1 MKKFLLAFVL
11 IASLSSMV
19 MTEVQ
24 AARLGGGSFG
34 RQSSNI
40 GRIAPMQRSM
50 PNQQAQQAQQAQRAA
65 NASPAANA
73 AKPASRWG
81 GILGGALLG
90 LGLGALL
97 GHMGIGGDFAGM
109 ISMVLMLALI
119 FFAIRFLMQ
128 RFSAKRKEEDSA
140 AYASQYNDTGYRQSS
155 TPEIGS
161 GLPQQYSGNQMTG
174 AETAMA
180 NDNWGIPV
188 DFDVP
193 AFLRA
198 AKSYFIR
205 MQAAWDKA
213 DIHDIHEFTTPEMF
227 AEIKL
232 QLQERGPGPNITD
245 VVSLNAELLG
255 IETLSNEYMA
265 SVKFSGMIKESVGA
279 PAESFEEIWNMTR
292 PVTRTDGWVLA
303 GIQQLS

>member
-11 IASLSSMV
+11 VASLSSMV
-19 MTEVQ
+19 MTDAQ
-24 AARLGGGSFG
+24 ARRLGGGSFG

-50 PNQQAQQAQQAQRAA
+50 PNQQAQQAQRAV
-65 NASPAANA
+65 NQSQAANA
-73 AKPASRWG
+73 ARPASRWG

-97 GHMGIGGDFAGM
+97 SHMGIGGDFAGM
-109 ISMVLMLALI
+109 ISTILMLALI
-119 FFAIRFLMQ
+119 FFAIRFLIR
-128 RFSAKRKEEDSA
+128 RFSGKRKEQEQT
-140 AYASQYNDTGYRQSS
+140 AYASHYNDTGYNQSS

-161 GLPQQYSGNQMTG
+161 GLPHQYAGNQTMG
-174 AETAMA
+174 SSSGMQ

-198 AKSYFIR
+198 AKSYYIR

-245 VVSLNAELLG
+245 VVSLDAELLG
-255 IETLSNEYMA
+255 IETLNNEYMA
-265 SVKFSGMIKESVGA
+265 SVKFSGMIKESEGA
-279 PAESFEEIWNMTR
+279 PAEPFAEIWNMTR
-292 PVTRTDGWVLA
+292 PISKEGGWVLA

>member
-11 IASLSSMV
+11 VASLSSMV
-19 MTEVQ
+19 MTDVQ
-24 AARLGGGSFG
+24 ARRFGGGSFG

-50 PNQQAQQAQQAQRAA
+50 PNQQAQQAQRTA
-65 NASPAANA
+65 NQSQAANA
-73 AKPASRWG
+73 ARPASRWG

-97 GHMGIGGDFAGM
+97 SHFGIGGDFAGM
-109 ISMVLMLALI
+109 ISTVLMLALI
-119 FFAIRFLMQ
+119 FFAVRFLLR
-128 RFSAKRKEEDSA
+128 RFSTKRREQDQT
-140 AYASQYNDTGYRQSS
+140 AYASHYNDTGYNQSS

-161 GLPQQYSGNQMTG
+161 GLPNQYAGNQAASANAGMQ
-174 AETAMA
+174 

-227 AEIKL
+227 AEMKL
-232 QLQERGPGPNITD
+232 QLQERGPGPNVTD
-245 VVSLNAELLG
+245 VVTLNAELLG
-255 IETLSNEYMA
+255 IETLNNEYMA
-265 SVKFSGMIKESVGA
+265 SVKFSGMIREFEGA
-279 PAESFEEIWNMTR
+279 PAEPFEEIWNMTR
-292 PVTRTDGWVLA
+292 PISKTGGWVLA
-303 GIQQLS
+303 GVQQLS

>member
-1 MKKFLLAFVL
+1 
-11 IASLSSMV
+11 
-19 MTEVQ
+19 
-24 AARLGGGSFG
+24 
-34 RQSSNI
+34 
-40 GRIAPMQRSM
+40 M
-50 PNQQAQQAQQAQRAA
+50 PNQQAQQAQRAA
-65 NASPAANA
+65 NQSQAANA
-73 AKPASRWG
+73 ARPASRWG

-97 GHMGIGGDFAGM
+97 SHMGIGGDFAGM
-109 ISMVLMLALI
+109 ISTVLMLALI
-119 FFAIRFLMQ
+119 FFAIRFLMR
-128 RFSAKRKEEDSA
+128 RFTGRGKPQDQT
-140 AYASQYNDTGYRQSS
+140 AYASQYNDNGYNQSS

-161 GLPQQYSGNQMTG
+161 GLPHQYAGNQTVNTG
-174 AETAMA
+174 SGMQ

-198 AKSYFIR
+198 AKSYYIR

-227 AEIKL
+227 AEMKL

-245 VVSLNAELLG
+245 VVSLDAELLG
-255 IETLSNEYMA
+255 IETLNNEYMA
-265 SVKFSGMIKESVGA
+265 SVKFSGMIRESEGA
-279 PAESFEEIWNMTR
+279 PAEPFAEVWNMTR
-292 PVTRTDGWVLA
+292 PISKEGGWVLA

>member
-11 IASLSSMV
+11 VASLSSMV
-19 MTEVQ
+19 MTDVQ
-24 AARLGGGSFG
+24 ARRLGGGSFG

-50 PNQQAQQAQQAQRAA
+50 PNQQAQQAQRAA
-65 NASPAANA
+65 NQSQAANA
-73 AKPASRWG
+73 ARPASRWG

-97 GHMGIGGDFAGM
+97 SHLGIGGDFAGM
-109 ISMVLMLALI
+109 ISTILMLAII
-119 FFAIRFLMQ
+119 FFAIRFLMR
-128 RFSAKRKEEDSA
+128 RFTGKRKEQEQA
-140 AYASQYNDTGYRQSS
+140 AYASHYTSDTGYNPSS

-161 GLPQQYSGNQMTG
+161 GLPRQYSGNQATSINPG
-174 AETAMA
+174 IQ

-198 AKSYFIR
+198 AKSYYIR

-227 AEIKL
+227 AEIRL
-232 QLQERGPGPNITD
+232 QLQERQPGPNITD

-255 IETLSNEYMA
+255 IETMGNEYMA
-265 SVKFSGMIKESVGA
+265 SVKFSGMIRESEGA
-279 PAESFEEIWNMTR
+279 PAEPFEEIWNMTR
-292 PVTRTDGWVLA
+292 PVSKKDGWVLA

>member
-11 IASLSSMV
+11 VASLSSMV
-19 MTEVQ
+19 MTDVH
-24 AARLGGGSFG
+24 ARRLGGGSFG

-50 PNQQAQQAQQAQRAA
+50 PNQQAQQAQRAA
-65 NASPAANA
+65 NQSQAANA
-73 AKPASRWG
+73 ARPASRWG

-97 GHMGIGGDFAGM
+97 SHMGIGGDFAGM
-109 ISMVLMLALI
+109 ISTVLMLALI
-119 FFAIRFLMQ
+119 FFAIRFLMR
-128 RFSAKRKEEDSA
+128 RFSGKRKEQEQT
-140 AYASQYNDTGYRQSS
+140 AYASNYNDTGYNQSS

-161 GLPQQYSGNQMTG
+161 GLPHQYSGNQ
-174 AETAMA
+174 TASANSGMQ

-198 AKSYFIR
+198 AKSYYIR

-232 QLQERGPGPNITD
+232 P
-245 VVSLNAELLG
+245 
-255 IETLSNEYMA
+255 
-265 SVKFSGMIKESVGA
+265 K
-279 PAESFEEIWNMTR
+279 
-292 PVTRTDGWVLA
+292 
-303 GIQQLS
+303 

>member
-11 IASLSSMV
+11 VASLSSMV
-19 MTEVQ
+19 MTDVQ
-24 AARLGGGSFG
+24 ARRLGGGSFG

-50 PNQQAQQAQQAQRAA
+50 PNQQAQQAQRAA
-65 NASPAANA
+65 NQSQAANA
-73 AKPASRWG
+73 ARPASRWG

-97 GHMGIGGDFAGM
+97 SHMGIGGDFAGM
-109 ISMVLMLALI
+109 ISTVLMIALI
-119 FFAIRFLMQ
+119 FFAIRFLMR
-128 RFSAKRKEEDSA
+128 RFSGKRKEQEQT
-140 AYASQYNDTGYRQSS
+140 AYASSYNDSGYNQSS

-161 GLPQQYSGNQMTG
+161 GLPHQYAGTQSSGTNTG
-174 AETAMA
+174 MV

-198 AKSYFIR
+198 AKSYYIR

-255 IETLSNEYMA
+255 IETQNNDYMA
-265 SVKFSGMIKESVGA
+265 SVKFSGMIREAEGA
-279 PAESFEEIWNMTR
+279 PAEPFEEIWNMTR
-292 PVTRTDGWVLA
+292 PISKEGGWVLA